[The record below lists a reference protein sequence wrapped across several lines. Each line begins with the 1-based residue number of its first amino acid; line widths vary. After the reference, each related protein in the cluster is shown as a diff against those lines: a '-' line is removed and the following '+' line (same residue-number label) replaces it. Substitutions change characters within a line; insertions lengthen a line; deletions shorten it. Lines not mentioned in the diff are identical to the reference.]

1 MNHLNRLRRRREES
15 IDQMAEEEGQAPIPV
30 EAINPEQSVVQKDLG
45 MKIGQALQRL
55 RPREREIIIL
65 QHLQDYSYQEI
76 ADLLDIPIGT
86 VMSRLYSA
94 RRALRRE
101 LERMGVTY

>member
-15 IDQMAEEEGQAPIPV
+15 IDEMAEEEGQIPIPI
-30 EAINPEQSVVQKDLG
+30 EAIDPERSVVQKDLYVKLG
-45 MKIGQALQRL
+45 EALQRL
-55 RPREREIIIL
+55 RPKDREIIIL
-65 QHLQDYSYQEI
+65 QHFQDYSYQEI
-76 ADLLDIPIGT
+76 AQLLGIPIGT

-94 RRALRRE
+94 RQALRTE